1 MHRLVRHSG
10 QDVDRFSISCRW
22 QHMKPWNLQ
31 RWSISSEVGAPAVS
45 VPGWQRQH
53 PRRPHHHEANDRAE
67 GSDCCLQTRI
77 DLLLEELWRSHEF
90 FHVPSPAHP
99 ICAGTP
105 PALADVLI
113 VLQRGV
119 HVLMQDGIMK
129 VNVVEKLSDTE
140 LKARWHMLALGKFTC
155 CLVIWWTATFCCLCV
170 ILYYTLCLVLGGGIP
185 VNIEVPSSIWY
196 VHCFH
201 CWGLD
206 RLNLFHPFPP
216 L

>member
-1 MHRLVRHSG
+1 
-10 QDVDRFSISCRW
+10 
-22 QHMKPWNLQ
+22 MKPTIEQKALIAA
-31 RWSISSEVGAPAVS
+31 SK
-45 VPGWQRQH
+45 PG
-53 PRRPHHHEANDRAE
+53 
-67 GSDCCLQTRI
+67 I

-185 VNIEVPSSIWY
+185 VNIEVPSSI
-196 VHCFH
+196 
-201 CWGLD
+201 
-206 RLNLFHPFPP
+206 
-216 L
+216 